1 MFYLVVSLVVHTL
14 SKKIRELINSAFV
27 RHVVADREAR
37 RRFEDGGSRLDA
49 LRDTHSNRQLE
60 TEALVENNVCSPSPK
75 KLREF
80 EKFEFSGLKTRFF
93 AKKLCKSRDVF
104 VIVYK
109 LFENLLS
116 FVNNQ
121 RFLLRKRVLLR
132 TLSDSVLFLCC
143 CCETQLRDQQNCW
156 EEN

>member
-14 SKKIRELINSAFV
+14 SKKIRELISSAFV

-75 KLREF
+75 KLRE
-80 EKFEFSGLKTRFF
+80 
-93 AKKLCKSRDVF
+93 
-104 VIVYK
+104 I
-109 LFENLLS
+109 ENLRIFWLENKV
-116 FVNNQ
+116 FCE
-121 RFLLRKRVLLR
+121 K
-132 TLSDSVLFLCC
+132 TL
-143 CCETQLRDQQNCW
+143 
-156 EEN
+156 